1 MKYVFCFFVGLTAS
15 ALTAQSFSA
24 ETILNKSITYHDPNG
39 NWDSFR
45 GELLITM
52 QTHNRPKRQT
62 HLQWDFPREYFKST
76 VTQGGVTTQSLWQK
90 GRCTHWY
97 ENSTSFS
104 DAIAQKHRLNCA
116 TTTKMRNYYTY
127 LYGLPMKLKDPGAQL
142 DPKVLRR
149 TLNGEP
155 FLCLRVT
162 YTEEV
167 GKDTWY
173 FYLDP
178 ESYQL
183 RHYQFYH
190 NESEGDGEYIL
201 LSGEE
206 IIQGIKMPKTRA
218 WYTNADDRYLGTDVL
233 NNPAI
238 R

>member
-1 MKYVFCFFVGLTAS
+1 MKEILSLFIGLIG
-15 ALTAQSFSA
+15 LGLVAQDLSA
-24 ETILNKSITYHDPNG
+24 EAILKKSVAYHDPNG
-39 NWDSFR
+39 NWATFK
-45 GELLITM
+45 GELSITM
-52 QTHNRPKRQT
+52 QTPNRPDRHT
-62 HLQWDFPREYFKST
+62 HLEWDFPREFFKST
-76 VTQGGVTTQSLWQK
+76 VTQGGVTTQSQWEK

-104 DAIAQKHRLNCA
+104 DAIAQKHRLNC
-116 TTTKMRNYYTY
+116 TITTKMRNYYTY

-149 TLNGEP
+149 KLNGET

-173 FYLDP
+173 FYIDP

-206 IIQGIKMPKTRA
+206 IIQGIRMPKTRA

-233 NNPAI
+233 ENPI
-238 R
+238 VR